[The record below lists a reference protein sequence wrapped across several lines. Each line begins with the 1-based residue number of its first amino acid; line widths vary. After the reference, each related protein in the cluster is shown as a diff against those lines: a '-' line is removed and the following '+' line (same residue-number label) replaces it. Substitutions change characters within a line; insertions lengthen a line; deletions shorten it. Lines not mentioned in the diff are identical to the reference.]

1 LPEVFDRYAHYYD
14 LIYSDKDYEKEC
26 DFLEQVF
33 RKYTS
38 RPVRT
43 VFEGGCGTGGHALC
57 LARRGYEVLGVDAS
71 EVMISKAIEKG
82 MKGGLEVS
90 FQVGDLRA
98 LRLGRRF
105 DAAISMFAVMDYFV
119 SNHDLATV
127 LRNIRNVLE
136 RSALFVF
143 DAWNGLA
150 VMRLLPEARVKVVEG
165 GGKRLIR
172 TVVPELDPLHHVCR
186 SNYHVLVTQGRALV
200 DDFEETHVVRYFFP
214 QEIAHYLDDAGFELL
229 EFCPFMRLGE
239 KLDEK
244 EWNFAAIARARE

>member
-1 LPEVFDRYAHYYD
+1 MPEVFDRYGHYYD
-14 LIYSDKDYEKEC
+14 LMYRDKDYEKEC

-33 RKYTS
+33 RKYS
-38 RPVRT
+38 LRPVRT

-57 LARRGYEVLGVDAS
+57 LARRGYELLGVDAS
-71 EVMISKAIEKG
+71 EVMISKAIEKA

-90 FQVGDLRA
+90 FQVGDLRS
-98 LRLGRRF
+98 LHVERRF

-119 SNHDLATV
+119 SNRELATV
-127 LRNIRNVLE
+127 LRNIEGVLE
-136 RSALFVF
+136 RKALFVF

-150 VMRLLPEARVKVVEG
+150 VMRILPEVRVKVVESE
-165 GGKRLIR
+165 GKRLTR
-172 TVVPELDPLHHVCR
+172 TVQPELDPVHHVCR
-186 SNYHVLVTQGRALV
+186 SHYHVLVTQGNVVV

-214 QEIAHYLDDAGFELL
+214 QEMAHYLDDAGFDVL

-244 EWNFAAIARARE
+244 EWSFAAIARARG